1 MVSDLL
7 FPGVFD
13 PAGRLRLDNRPSFDH
28 AGAALAGKRVV
39 LTVTPEGRKRSLRQ
53 NAYWWSVCVHLVSEH
68 TGYEPEEV
76 HDLAKKMFLPKRVT
90 VRGKNGRLR
99 GRFTIGGSTTKLKTG
114 EMAEFVER
122 FRRWAAT
129 ELGVVIP
136 DPNGEI
142 PA

>member
-1 MVSDLL
+1 MHEFP
-7 FPGVFD
+7 FPGVID
-13 PAGRLRLDNRPSFDH
+13 EAGRLHLDNRPAFDRH
-28 AGAALAGKRVV
+28 TKTLKGRRIV
-39 LTVTPEGRKRSLRQ
+39 LTLNEAKRIRSLRQ

-99 GRFTIGGSTTKLKTG
+99 GRFTIGGSTTKLKVD
-114 EMAEFVER
+114 EMAAFIDR
-122 FRRWAAT
+122 YKRWAAQ

-136 DPNGEI
+136 DPDGVI
-142 PA
+142 Q